1 MGGVAWERVEK
12 AFSKE
17 LVVPKL
23 TPHFA
28 YSNKILKTAVWM
40 ESVTTLTWVSEY
52 RQLTHRRP
60 SLVRH
65 PRRSGLDFGGRRR
78 PTRPS
83 RADQPSTCPLSRRP
97 VNPAGLTRTVHFLLT
112 DQWLC

>member
-28 YSNKILKTAVWM
+28 DSNKILKTAVWM
-40 ESVTTLTWVSEY
+40 ESATVDESSICITFEVPL
-52 RQLTHRRP
+52 
-60 SLVRH
+60 
-65 PRRSGLDFGGRRR
+65 GRRGMFLQ
-78 PTRPS
+78 TRG
-83 RADQPSTCPLSRRP
+83 STM
-97 VNPAGLTRTVHFLLT
+97 
-112 DQWLC
+112 